1 MVLSRLRVL
10 PRAVLTLVLALAAL
24 PVLAQAPAQAPPP
37 VSAPAPAPGRETSAA
52 SVRSYLAAQLMPVDP
67 EVATGTLPNGLRY
80 YVRANAKPARRIEL
94 RLVVKAGSVLEDPDQ
109 LGLAHFLEHMEFE
122 GTQHFP
128 GGGINDFLASLGLG
142 IGPDA
147 NAATSFDDTQY
158 TLRIPAG
165 SPQVLDRA
173 LLVLE
178 DWAHAATFDQEAID
192 RQRAIVL
199 SEWRLHLGAVER
211 TQDRIRKVQLEGS
224 RYADRPPIGDPAV
237 IEKAQREQLLRFYR
251 DWYRPDL
258 MAVIVV
264 GDLNRDATVA
274 MIKAHFSS
282 LTSPTPRRPRP
293 AFDVP
298 ERQGTRY
305 TVIADKE
312 STATGVA
319 ISNLRPAR
327 PQDSVGGY
335 RQIMMD
341 QLFGDMLEARL
352 DELDQREN
360 PPFLRAGAGR
370 RLFDTPRTKD
380 EVVLQALVPSDGVTK
395 GLDALVTEIQRVTRY
410 GFTATEL
417 ARAKQAMM
425 LSYERSV
432 TESPDR
438 ESSSRADEYTRNFL
452 QREALPTI
460 WQELAFHRRFL
471 PGITLAELNALA
483 AQWFPAQN
491 RLVIVTG
498 PEAAGVTL
506 ATEMQLAGTIRT
518 ASARPVTRYVDE
530 GADQALMPMPPA
542 KGSIVKVTQRPDA
555 GITEWT
561 LSNGATVVLKPT
573 TLKEDQILFRAFAP
587 GGTSL
592 AADADFVSAR
602 SADYVVPAGGVGK
615 VSDGTL
621 DKLLNG
627 RAVAVTPFIGESD
640 QGMTGGSTPQ
650 DLETFFQLLHL
661 RFTQPRADP
670 AAFFALTGQVR
681 ALVANRSASP
691 DAVFRQTIDEA
702 LTRNSPRRALDT
714 QATVAQWDLPK
725 SLAFYK
731 ARFADASRFTFV
743 FVGSFTPDLLKPFVE
758 TYLASLPATHTSET
772 WRDEGI
778 TPPRGVVE
786 RTIEKGIAPKSQ
798 VGIVFSGPMVY
809 DDAQR
814 LALRAVTLVLQGR
827 LFDTIR
833 QELGGTYSITADQ
846 QTQKVPRPEFRV
858 SIEWACDPARTAAL
872 VQRVFDEIRFVRDTS
887 FTPDQVRRI
896 RAALLRD
903 FDQDSQDNGYL
914 LNQIVRRYEDGD
926 AAHVAAVF
934 DLPDQIA
941 TLTGEAIQQAAR
953 TYLDTANYVK
963 VTLLPEAK

>member
-1 MVLSRLRVL
+1 MALTQLRAPHRAFLSF
-10 PRAVLTLVLALAAL
+10 VLAAGTVA
-24 PVLAQAPAQAPPP
+24 VLAQ
-37 VSAPAPAPGRETSAA
+37 APAPGRETSAA
-52 SVRSYLAAQLMPVDP
+52 SVRSYLLTQLMPVDP

-80 YVRANAKPARRIEL
+80 YVRANGKPARRIEM

-109 LGLAHFLEHMEFE
+109 QGLAHFVEHMQFE

-128 GGGINDFLASLGLG
+128 GDGINGFLASLGQG

-173 LLVLE
+173 LLLLE
-178 DWAHAATFDQEAID
+178 DWAHAATFDQDAID

-199 SEWRLHLGAVER
+199 SEWRLHLGAAER
-211 TQDRIRKVQLEGS
+211 TQDKIRRVQLEGS
-224 RYADRPPIGDPAV
+224 RYANRPPIGDPAV
-237 IEKAQREQLLRFYR
+237 LEKAPREQLVRFYR

-264 GDLNRDATVA
+264 GDVDRDATVA
-274 MIKAHFSS
+274 MIKAHFSP
-282 LTSPTPRRPRP
+282 LASPATKRPRP

-298 ERQGTRY
+298 EHVGARY
-305 TVIADKE
+305 TVITDKE
-312 STATGVA
+312 ATSSAVA

-341 QLFGDMLEARL
+341 QLFGDMLDARL
-352 DELDQREN
+352 DELDQRDN

-380 EVVLQALVPSDGVTK
+380 EVLLQALVSNDGVTK
-395 GLDALVTEIQRVTRY
+395 GLDALVTEIQRIARY

-417 ARAKQAMM
+417 ARAKQARM

-471 PGITLAELNALA
+471 PGITLAEINALG

-506 ATEMQLAGTIRT
+506 PDEMQLAATIKT
-518 ASARPVTRYVDE
+518 ASARRVDRYVDE
-530 GADQALMPMPPA
+530 GTDQVLMPTLPA
-542 KGSIVKVTQRPDA
+542 KGSIVKVTPRPEA
-555 GITEWT
+555 GVTEWT

-573 TLKEDQILFRAFAP
+573 TLKADQILFRAFAP

-592 AADADFVSAR
+592 ASDADLIPAR
-602 SADYVVPAGGVGK
+602 SADYVVPVGGVGQL
-615 VSDGTL
+615 SGASL

-627 RAVAVTPFIGESD
+627 RAVAVTPYIGDTD
-640 QGMTGGSTPQ
+640 QGMSGGSTPQ

-661 RFTQPRADP
+661 RFAQPRADP
-670 AAFFALTGQVR
+670 SAFSAMSGQVR
-681 ALVANRSASP
+681 SLLANRAASP
-691 DAVFRQTIDEA
+691 EVVFRQELDAA
-702 LTRNSPRRALDT
+702 LTSNSPRRAPDT
-714 QATVAQWDLPK
+714 QATVAQWDLAK
-725 SLAFYK
+725 SMAFYK

-743 FVGSFTPDLLKPFVE
+743 FVGSFTPDALRPFVE
-758 TYLASLPATHTSET
+758 TYLASLPATRGGET
-772 WRDEGI
+772 WRDEGVVL
-778 TPPRGVVE
+778 PRGVVE
-786 RTIEKGIAPKSQ
+786 RSVKKGIAPKSQ
-798 VGIVFSGPMVY
+798 VAIVYSGPIVY
-809 DDAQR
+809 DDANQ
-814 LALRAVTLVLQGR
+814 LALRAMTMVLQGR
-827 LFDTIR
+827 LFESIR

-846 QTQKVPRPEFRV
+846 RTQKVPRPEYTIR
-858 SIEWACDPARTAAL
+858 IEWACDPARTTDL
-872 VQRVFDEIRFVRDTS
+872 VKRVFDEIRFVKDTA
-887 FTPDQVRRI
+887 FTPEQVRRI

-903 FDQDSQDNGYL
+903 FEQDSQDNGYL
-914 LNQIVRRYEDGD
+914 LNQIVRRYADGD
-926 AAHVAAVF
+926 MMNGAAPL
-934 DLPDQIA
+934 DLPDQISA
-941 TLTGEAIQQAAR
+941 LTGEAIQQAAR
-953 TYLDTANYVK
+953 TYLDNGNYVK
-963 VTLLPEAK
+963 VTLTPEK